1 MEELEDLQQYKGVIR
16 VQAGVLEG
24 IGALPIEIEASVRGS
39 DFGASMILG
48 LADMTIRESLHRIRS
63 AFFSL
68 HVPFPRGRLVINLAP
83 GRQRKAGTQMDLPL
97 AVVLAVLGGGVQA
110 HALRG
115 KFFLGEIGLDGR
127 LLPVPG
133 ILALT
138 ELARDSGADL
148 LVCPHENAALAA
160 RAGSDLGILPCGDLE
175 EVLVGVLKGRWKNMG
190 EVEEP
195 SPYCVDET
203 GPHPSLL
210 RGFDEDLPDLSRVK
224 GQERARIALC
234 LAAAGGHN
242 LLMSGPPGCG
252 KTLLARCMQGIL
264 PPLPEEQR
272 LEVLRIRTSTGVE
285 NQRDLCEFLH
295 LGRPPFRAP
304 HHTISSAGLVGGG
317 SPPGPGEASFAH
329 RGILFLDE
337 LPEFQRACLETLRQ
351 PLETGKVCISR
362 SKGRATFPADFQLIA
377 AMNPCPCGRL
387 GHPRLPCTDTPS
399 AISRYRARIS
409 GPLLDRMDLRL
420 DLSPVPAHTIL
431 EESLEGT
438 DLQSPDLRSRIHE
451 LQVLQRKRNGGVL
464 NAKLSEME
472 LRSPRHLV
480 EGARKL
486 LVRACLRD
494 DLSAR
499 GISRVL
505 RTARTAA
512 DWAGNDKIQEEDLAT
527 ALHFHKREV

>member
-1 MEELEDLQQYKGVIR
+1 MEERQGNKQHKGVVR
-16 VQAGVLEG
+16 LQAGVLDG

-39 DFGASMILG
+39 DFGHSMILG
-48 LADMTIRESLHRIRS
+48 LADATIRESLQRIRS

-68 HVPFPRGRLVINLAP
+68 RIPFPRGRLVINLAP

-97 AVVLAVLGGGVQA
+97 AVVLAALGGA
-110 HALRG
+110 IEPAALRG
-115 KFFLGEIGLDGR
+115 KFFLGEVGLDGR

-133 ILALT
+133 ILGLT
-138 ELARDSGADL
+138 ELARDGGSDL
-148 LVCPHENAALAA
+148 LVCPHENAPLAA
-160 RAGSDLGILPCGDLE
+160 RAGGDLGILPCGDLE
-175 EVLVGVLKGRWKNMG
+175 EVLIGILKGKWKQAR
-190 EVEEP
+190 EVPEP
-195 SPYCVDET
+195 SLLRADET
-203 GPHPSLL
+203 RPHPSLL
-210 RGFDEDLPDLSRVK
+210 RGFEEEVPDLSRVK
-224 GQERARIALC
+224 GQEQARVALC

-252 KTLLARCMQGIL
+252 KTLLARCMQGLL

-272 LEVLRIRTSTGVE
+272 LEVLRVRTSTGVE

-317 SPPGPGEASFAH
+317 SPPGPGEASLAH

-351 PLETGKVCISR
+351 PLETGLVSICR
-362 SKGRATFPADFQLIA
+362 SKSRADFPADFQLIA

-387 GHPRLPCTDTPS
+387 GHPRLPCTDTPT
-399 AISRYRARIS
+399 AIRRYRARIS

-431 EESLEGT
+431 EDSMGDQPQSPALRERIH
-438 DLQSPDLRSRIHE
+438 DLQR
-451 LQVLQRKRNGGVL
+451 LQRERNGGVL

-472 LRSPRHLV
+472 LRNPKHLV
-480 EGARKL
+480 EKARKL
-486 LVRACLRD
+486 LVKACLRD

-512 DWAGNDKIQEEDLAT
+512 DWAGNEKIQEEDLAT
-527 ALHFHKREV
+527 ALHFYKREG